1 MRNEGR
7 GHALRPGSP
16 VNFGHVWFNEGME
29 YKNGVFLIRKPGYY
43 QVGVNLTP
51 AGRGDIGAYI
61 MVNGKHGNGY
71 AKGSNGSSLS
81 MVSIVK
87 LELYDSIYVRIF
99 EGITSTAMDANTF
112 QIAKIN

>member
-1 MRNEGR
+1 MRYDREVPLILVTFGSMKEWSIRMEGII
-7 GHALRPGSP
+7 
-16 VNFGHVWFNEGME
+16 
-29 YKNGVFLIRKPGYY
+29 KNFLIRKPGYY

-99 EGITSTAMDANTF
+99 EGTTSTAMDANTF